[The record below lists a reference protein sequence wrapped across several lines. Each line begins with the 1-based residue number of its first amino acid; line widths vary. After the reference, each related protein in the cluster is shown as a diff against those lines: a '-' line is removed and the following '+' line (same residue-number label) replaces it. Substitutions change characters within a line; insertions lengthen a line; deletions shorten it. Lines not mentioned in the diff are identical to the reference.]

1 MTKAST
7 STNTLTLKP
16 GTVILVD
23 GDKGGVGKS
32 WASCT
37 VLDWL
42 QKLGAPVAA
51 VDADTR
57 NADVHRMFKGT
68 MPVLHANLRDHTGWM
83 DLLDFLVEHP
93 AEITVVSLP
102 AGIGDTMKKEAPPFI
117 QNMKMLNRDLG
128 LMWIMNRQADSVN
141 LLNQALTHIGSA
153 LSFKVAV
160 KNLMY
165 GDSERFIRWD
175 NSQTKKKFET
185 TGGITIDLTELHERT
200 VDKLTG
206 DSTGQT
212 DVIMPF
218 SHAVMPVSDTKNSV
232 HKLTPSENLELINW
246 IATNHQTLT
255 QHVAPLMAAA

>member
-1 MTKAST
+1 MTKA
-7 STNTLTLKP
+7 TNTSSLTLKP

-37 VLDWL
+37 VLDWAL
-42 QKLGAPVAA
+42 KLGAPVAA

-57 NADVHRMFKGT
+57 NADVHRMFKGM
-68 MPVLHANLRDHTGWM
+68 MPVLFANLREHTGWM
-83 DLLDFLVEHP
+83 DLLDFLVANP
-93 AEITVVSLP
+93 TAITVVSLP
-102 AGIGDTMKKEAPPFI
+102 AGIGDTMKKEAPSFI
-117 QNMKMLNRDLG
+117 QNIKMLNRDLG
-128 LMWIMNRQADSVN
+128 LMWVMNRQADSVN
-141 LLNQALTHIGSA
+141 LLGQALGHIGAA

-165 GDSERFIRWD
+165 GESERFVRWD
-175 NSQTKKKFET
+175 NSQTKKKFEAS
-185 TGGITIDLTELHERT
+185 GGITIDLTELHERT

-218 SHAVMPVSDTKNSV
+218 SHAVMPVTDTKDSV
-232 HKLTPSENLELINW
+232 HRFTPSENLELINW
-246 IATNHQTLT
+246 INTNHSTLS
-255 QHVAPLMAAA
+255 QYVAPLIAAA

>member
-1 MTKAST
+1 MTK
-7 STNTLTLKP
+7 TNGATPTAIFKP
-16 GTVILVD
+16 GSIILVD

-37 VLDWL
+37 ILDWL
-42 QKLGAPVAA
+42 LKLGTKVAA

-68 MPVLHANLRDHTGWM
+68 MPVLHANLREHTGWM
-83 DLLDFLVEHP
+83 DVLDFLVENP
-93 AEITVVSLP
+93 EAIVVISLP
-102 AGIGDTMKKEAPPFI
+102 AGIGDTMKKEAPSFI
-117 QNMKMLNRDLG
+117 QSIKMLKRDLG
-128 LMWIMNRQADSVN
+128 LVWVMNRQADSVN
-141 LLNQALTHIGSA
+141 LLNQALTHIGKA

-175 NSQTKKKFET
+175 TSQTKKKFEES
-185 TGGITIDLTELHERT
+185 GGVTIDITELHERT

-206 DSTGQT
+206 DATGQA

-218 SHAVMPVSDTKNSV
+218 SQAVMPVHDTTGSV
-232 HKLTPSENLELINW
+232 HKLTPSENMELINW
-246 IATNHQTLT
+246 IITNHQTL
-255 QHVAPLMAAA
+255 QRDVAPLLA

>member
-1 MTKAST
+1 MTKT
-7 STNTLTLKP
+7 SINTTINLKP

-42 QKLGAPVAA
+42 QALKVPAAA

-57 NADVHRMFKGT
+57 NADVHRMFKGVV
-68 MPVLHANLRDHTGWM
+68 PVLHANLRDHTGWM
-83 DLLDFLVEHP
+83 DLFDFL
-93 AEITVVSLP
+93 ATNSTAITVVSLP
-102 AGIGDTMKKEAPPFI
+102 AGIGDTMKKEAAPFI
-117 QNMKMLNRDLG
+117 SNIKMMERDLG
-128 LMWIMNRQADSVN
+128 LMWVMNRQADSVN
-141 LLNQALTHIGSA
+141 LLNQALGHIGSA
-153 LSFKVAV
+153 LTFKVAV

-165 GDSERFIRWD
+165 GESERFIRWE
-175 NSQTKKKFET
+175 NSQTKKKFEAS
-185 TGGITIDLTELHERT
+185 GGITIDLTELHERT

-206 DSTGQT
+206 DSTGQV

-218 SHAVMPVSDTKNSV
+218 SQAVMPVNDTKESV
-232 HKLTPSENLELINW
+232 HQLTPSENLELINW
-246 IATNHQTLT
+246 INTNHGTLT

>member
-1 MTKAST
+1 MTKET
-7 STNTLTLKP
+7 TKPNTISLKP

-32 WASCT
+32 WFTCT

-42 QKLGAPVAA
+42 LKLGAPIAA

-68 MPVLHANLRDHTGWM
+68 MPVLHANLREHTGWM
-83 DLLDFLVEHP
+83 DLLDFLVANP
-93 AEITVVSLP
+93 TAITVVSLP
-102 AGIGDTMKKEAPPFI
+102 AGIGDTMKKEAPAFI
-117 QNMKMLNRDLG
+117 QNVKMLNRDLG
-128 LMWIMNRQADSVN
+128 LMWVMNRQADSVN
-141 LLNQALTHIGSA
+141 LLNQALGHISAA

-165 GDSERFIRWD
+165 GESERFIRWD
-175 NSQTKKKFET
+175 NSQTKKKFEA

-206 DSTGQT
+206 DSTGQA

-218 SHAVMPVSDTKNSV
+218 SQAVMPVSDTKGSV
-232 HKLTPSENLELINW
+232 HRLTPSENLELINW
-246 IATNHQTLT
+246 INANHGTLN
-255 QHVAPLMAAA
+255 QHVAPLMAA